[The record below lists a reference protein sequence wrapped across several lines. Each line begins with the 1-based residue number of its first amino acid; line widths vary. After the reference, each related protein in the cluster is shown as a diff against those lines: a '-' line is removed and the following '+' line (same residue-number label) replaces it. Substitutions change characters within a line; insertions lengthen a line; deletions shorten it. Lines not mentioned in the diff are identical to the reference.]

1 MAVTVANADYSCG
14 VAYTDS
20 SAGALPGLGQSAPDT
35 SDDSALLL
43 NEWDE
48 SVGVSRFE
56 TTGSENKL
64 SRTFRLGK
72 RKQPCDEVVVRNSGE
87 KIRRRAENAVALSS
101 SILDFS
107 HPEGSVGDQ
116 SDGASRVEI

>member
-1 MAVTVANADYSCG
+1 M
-14 VAYTDS
+14 
-20 SAGALPGLGQSAPDT
+20 PGLGQSAPDT

-43 NEWDE
+43 SEWDE
-48 SVGVSRFE
+48 SVGLPQIE
-56 TTGSENKL
+56 AAGSEAKS

-72 RKQPCDEVVVRNSGE
+72 RKQSCDEVTVRNSGE

-107 HPEGSVGDQ
+107 HPEGSVGDHYSQ
-116 SDGASRVEI
+116 LEK